1 MKSFLYLRLAVSGIR
16 KNKKLYLPYLLTC
29 VGMVMMEYILLSLS
43 DSPALRTMRGG
54 AQLGFLLSLGKFVVA
69 VFAALF
75 LLYTN
80 SFLIRRRNKEFGLYN
95 VLGMDKSALGWVI
108 FWENI
113 IVATLGLGLG
123 LLFGIGLY
131 KVAELGLVNIIH
143 ADVDYSFIISL
154 ESVKFTLWVFLPIF
168 ALLMVKS
175 MWQVRRARPWSCCA
189 VKVPVRSRPR
199 PIISWD
205 WVVWPCWQGPTI
217 CQSPAP
223 ALCRPSPCS
232 LWR

>member
-43 DSPALRTMRGG
+43 YAPALRAIKGG
-54 AQLGFLLSLGKFVVA
+54 AQLQFLLSLGKFVVG

-113 IVATLGLGLG
+113 IE
-123 LLFGIGLY
+123 IG
-131 KVAELGLVNIIH
+131 
-143 ADVDYSFIISL
+143 
-154 ESVKFTLWVFLPIF
+154 
-168 ALLMVKS
+168 
-175 MWQVRRARPWSCCA
+175 RAH
-189 VKVPVRSRPR
+189 V
-199 PIISWD
+199 
-205 WVVWPCWQGPTI
+205 
-217 CQSPAP
+217 
-223 ALCRPSPCS
+223 
-232 LWR
+232 